1 MKKTASER
9 EDRARREG
17 FFAGFVG
24 ALMIGAAERRF
35 PRRRKRRARR

>member
-1 MKKTASER
+1 MKKAASER
-9 EDRARREG
+9 EIDQARREG

-35 PRRRKRRARR
+35 PRRRRRRSR